1 MVPLLQAVVGR
12 NFFARNWIGAI
23 ADYSEAIRLS
33 PGSADFYIERGHVY
47 IVAKGVDAAIADLT
61 EAIRLTPQSYQAYNE
76 RGLAYF
82 RKGDLVRAQEDITA
96 ALARFPAPVFYANR
110 GDVYE
115 AQGRKRDAIDDFEL
129 ALLGDPSLVHVR
141 NALKRLGAFS
151 EIAIETEKR
160 IREGE
165 ALAGKNCG
173 GCHGVAA
180 RGFSPNKDAPE
191 FRNIYRR
198 HALFELRQPI
208 TRAVMAMHDQ
218 MPQFRLSVEEMN
230 AIVAYINSLST
241 TR

>member
-115 AQGRKRDAIDDFEL
+115 AQGRNGMPLTTSNLRCWAIHLWFTS
-129 ALLGDPSLVHVR
+129 GMR
-141 NALKRLGAFS
+141 
-151 EIAIETEKR
+151 
-160 IREGE
+160 
-165 ALAGKNCG
+165 
-173 GCHGVAA
+173 
-180 RGFSPNKDAPE
+180 
-191 FRNIYRR
+191 
-198 HALFELRQPI
+198 
-208 TRAVMAMHDQ
+208 
-218 MPQFRLSVEEMN
+218 
-230 AIVAYINSLST
+230 
-241 TR
+241 